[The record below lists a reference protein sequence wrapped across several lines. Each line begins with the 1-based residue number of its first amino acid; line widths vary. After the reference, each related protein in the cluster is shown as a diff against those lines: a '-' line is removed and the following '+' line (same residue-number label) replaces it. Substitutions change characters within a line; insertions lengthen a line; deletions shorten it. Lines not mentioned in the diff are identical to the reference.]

1 MTKRLLN
8 IGLGSCLLIIF
19 LQIFAGFYELMQL
32 KVLYLQ
38 YYFNGLNSFLN
49 ILVLIILWRVLA
61 KDYKQSQLD
70 CILKVMIGISTMT
83 TLLLFL
89 GFLHLERLVT
99 ITIVVLSVIN
109 LIFYFIFINRLM
121 EIEKSEI
128 NQIEQLKNYSVA
140 FVICLFGQFILSGII
155 EFNRIKGLDYISH
168 LLILIPIIF
177 IGLFFM
183 KTKDEIK
190 QR

>member
-1 MTKRLLN
+1 
-8 IGLGSCLLIIF
+8 
-19 LQIFAGFYELMQL
+19 
-32 KVLYLQ
+32 
-38 YYFNGLNSFLN
+38 
-49 ILVLIILWRVLA
+49 
-61 KDYKQSQLD
+61 
-70 CILKVMIGISTMT
+70 
-83 TLLLFL
+83 
-89 GFLHLERLVT
+89 
-99 ITIVVLSVIN
+99 
-109 LIFYFIFINRLM
+109 M